1 MSSRKSTKVIVSD
14 HTTEITVRT
23 GTNEFSKSCIW
34 VESNYFYGTK
44 HSRGDDRYLIVGFDT
59 EFKTPDEALTPDDI
73 KDGLGKYKVLSYQF
87 HCSIYDPDQ
96 PEAEEWSGICYSQD
110 GERLKLSDILTF
122 AFHEGISK
130 GAVKKLPNKVY
141 LAGHFTR
148 ADFPALADFQTLTE
162 LIASVRATFLSIDN
176 CIPIQYFLPDGGSV
190 KVDVVIRDTML
201 LTPATSK
208 SLRALGE
215 LVGVEKITLDADPEK
230 ELFYKQNMD
239 VLLAEKPDLFD
250 RYAINDAVICVRYL
264 EQLIGQCEAILGKR
278 KVPAT
283 LTGIGVDL
291 LMNTWKNDGFN
302 PLEMIG
308 KEAVTHS
315 YFNKR
320 LGRHFKKDVVVYQ
333 QEVSWHVDLATECYH
348 GGRNEQFWFGP
359 AFEDNWTD
367 YDLAG
372 AYPTAMALIGTA
384 DWRGIRVS
392 LDLKDYTPTTLGMA
406 NIEFEFPESIRFPTL
421 PVRTSNGLVFPRTG
435 RSDCAAPEIALAVS
449 LGAKVAIRHGVIIPT
464 NRDEPAFGNFISQ
477 CIHKRKSY
485 PKGSLQN
492 LFWKELSNSSYGK
505 TAQGLHHKRVYDLRD
520 RDTKPLPESKIT
532 NPFFAAYITSFV
544 RSALGEIMNSL
555 PPEVCVFSCTTDG
568 FLTNATQ
575 AQIDRASSGPIA
587 DLYRQ
592 SRETLT
598 GDPTMLEIKHTV
610 RKPLGWRTRGQATLI
625 EGRPDSGG
633 ANIVLAKGGI
643 YTPEYIEDQRA
654 LNDLI
659 VKMFLDRSPDDRI
672 PLKIKTGIRDIV
684 EFDADLV
691 DKHVS
696 KRLNME
702 FDWKRMPYAVWQ
714 DEQVGHVA
722 FSTQPW
728 ESVDDFV
735 KVRQHWESFAVV
747 TPRCIKTKEDY
758 AALATYIFSQSALE
772 EGGAAYLKKQAP
784 DIKRLRQMLCIAWKR
799 SAAGITRKFDG
810 HSDASFADLL
820 TSIGIPCKR
829 TDVENARKPFLPHMC
844 PPTSVVVDALERLK
858 AIVPSLE
865 TDLFLSKH
873 RPVDILAATNRRPLL
888 SALTVA

>member
-1 MSSRKSTKVIVSD
+1 MYKKKSTKVINADYQS
-14 HTTEITVRT
+14 EITIRT
-23 GTNEFSKSCIW
+23 GPNEFSKSCIW
-34 VESNYFYGTK
+34 VESDYFYGIK
-44 HSRGDDRYLIVGFDT
+44 HSKGDSRYLIVGFDT
-59 EFKTPDEALTPDDI
+59 EFKTPDEILTPDDI
-73 KDGLGKYKVLSYQF
+73 KDGRGKYKVISYQF
-87 HCSIYDPDQ
+87 HCSLYDSDQ
-96 PEAEEWSGICYSQD
+96 PEAKEWSGICYSQD
-110 GERLKLSDILTF
+110 GERLKLADFLTF
-122 AFHEGISK
+122 AFHRGMSTA
-130 GAVKKLPNKVY
+130 AVQKLPNKVY

-148 ADFPALADFQTLTE
+148 ADFPAFADFQTLTE
-162 LIASVRATFLSIDN
+162 LMSSVRSTFLSIDN
-176 CIPIQYFLPDGGSV
+176 SIPIQYFLPDGVAV
-190 KVDVVIRDTML
+190 KVDVVLRDTML

-215 LVGVEKITLDADPEK
+215 LVGVEKITLDSDPDK
-230 ELFYKQNMD
+230 ELFYKRNMD
-239 VLLAEKPDLFD
+239 VLLLEKPDLFD
-250 RYAINDAVICVRYL
+250 HYAINDAVICVRYL
-264 EQLIGQCEAILGKR
+264 EQLIDQCDVILGKR

-291 LMNTWKNDGFN
+291 LLNTWKDDG
-302 PLEMIG
+302 LDHLAMIG
-308 KEAVTHS
+308 KETVTEK
-315 YFNKR
+315 YFSKNF
-320 LGRHFKKDVVVYQ
+320 GRYVKKDKIVYQ
-333 QEVSWHVDLATECYH
+333 KAVNWYVGLATECYH

-384 DWRGIRVS
+384 AWENIRVS
-392 LDLKDYTPTTLGMA
+392 LELNNYTPTTLGMA
-406 NIEFEFPESIRFPTL
+406 SVEFEFPEYVRFPTL

-435 RSDCAAPEIALAVS
+435 VSDCAAPEIALAVS
-449 LGAKVAIRHGVIIPT
+449 LGATIKIKHGVIIPT
-464 NRDEPAFGNFISQ
+464 DRDRPAFGNFISQ
-477 CIHKRKSY
+477 CIQKRKSY

-520 RDTKPLPESKIT
+520 RETKPLPESKIT

-544 RSALGEIMNSL
+544 RSALGEIINSL
-555 PPEVCVFSCTTDG
+555 PPDVCVFSCTTDG

-575 AQIDRASSGPIA
+575 AQIDVASAGPIA

-592 SRETLT
+592 SRDTLT

-610 RKPLGWRTRGQATLI
+610 RKPLGWRTRGQATLL
-625 EGRPDSGG
+625 EGRSDSGG
-633 ANIVLAKGGI
+633 PNIVLAKGGI

-654 LNDLI
+654 LNALI
-659 VKMFLDRSPDDRI
+659 VKMFLERNPDDRI

-684 EFDADLV
+684 EYDADLV

-714 DEQVGHVA
+714 DEEVGHVA

-728 ESVDDFV
+728 ENVDDFV
-735 KVRQHWESFAVV
+735 KVREHWEIFAVAS
-747 TPRCIKTKEDY
+747 PRCIKTLEDY
-758 AALATYIFSQSALE
+758 TALATYIFAQSSLE
-772 EGGAAYLKKQAP
+772 EGGAAYLKKTDP
-784 DIKRLRQMLCIAWKR
+784 DIKRLRQMLCIAWRK

-829 TDVENARKPFLPHMC
+829 SDVENARKPFLPHMC
-844 PPTSVVVDALERLK
+844 PPTSAVVDALDRLK

-865 TDLFLSKH
+865 DDLFLSRH
-873 RPVDILAATNRRPLL
+873 RPIDILAATKRRSLL
-888 SALTVA
+888 SALAVA